1 MKGSIKNS
9 LLVNHRATGPQC
21 RRVEGSGA
29 SWTAVA
35 KYEGRKKGEE
45 NSNSARKAEDNNAH
59 FLCSCHFYFLISQL
73 NCQMRMKKRIHKAAM
88 HTHTHTRTKREGKKE
103 MRSN

>member
-9 LLVNHRATGPQC
+9 LLVNHRATEQ
-21 RRVEGSGA
+21 RSGA

-35 KYEGRKKGEE
+35 KYEGREGKEQQLR
-45 NSNSARKAEDNNAH
+45 AMKAEDNNAH
-59 FLCSCHFYFLISQL
+59 FLCNCHFYFLISQL

-88 HTHTHTRTKREGKKE
+88 HTLALKGKGKKGDE
-103 MRSN
+103 IKLNIASECF